1 MRATWRWFG
10 PKDPMTIDWI
20 RQSGATSVE
29 ASLTHLPPGQ
39 VWEQQAIDELRD
51 RVSAAPAG
59 QTSLPWDTLGGIA
72 IHDDIKLGR
81 AGSAGLTANFQET
94 VRRLAGSGVRL
105 INFTVMPLL
114 DWVRTGLGT
123 TLESGAEALGFDI
136 VDFTVFD
143 VFLLDRTGAAEG
155 LDPKLLAAAEQR
167 YAATPRS
174 RWDEL
179 LQMLTRGLPGGPG
192 TYESGEF
199 HALLAAYQQLG
210 TDTYRQN
217 LIDFL
222 GQVALT
228 CEEEGAVFAIHPD
241 DPPMPL
247 CGLPRIASTLDDFG
261 KIFQAVPSPAAGMIF
276 CSGSLGSRRDNVLAD
291 FVSAFGSRIF
301 YAHPRRI
308 RFRDDLG
315 SFTEGEHLGGE
326 AAFDLRDVLALLM
339 DEEARRR
346 EAGIANWEIPY
357 RADHACRIL
366 YDQNRADFVP
376 GYTPVG
382 LVKATAELRGMIH
395 GLTAARRQAAPVAGS
410 E

>member
-10 PKDPMTIDWI
+10 PQDPMTIDWI

-29 ASLTHLPPGQ
+29 ASLTHLPPGT
-39 VWEQQAIDELRD
+39 VWERQAIDELRGL
-51 RVSAAPAG
+51 VTAAPAG
-59 QTSLPWDTLGGIA
+59 QTPLPWDTLGGIA

-81 AGSAGLTANFQET
+81 EGSARLTANFQET
-94 VRRLAGSGVRL
+94 LRRLAGAGVRL

-136 VDFTVFD
+136 VDFAVFD
-143 VFLLDRTGAAEG
+143 VFLLKRPGAADE
-155 LDPKLLAAAEQR
+155 LEPKLLAAAEQR
-167 YAATPRS
+167 YAATPRA

-179 LQMLTRGLPGGPG
+179 LHMLTRGLPGGPG
-192 TYESGEF
+192 YYESGEF

-210 TDTYRQN
+210 TETYRRN

-222 GQVALT
+222 GEVART

-241 DPPMPL
+241 DPPIPL

-261 KIFQAVPSPAAGMIF
+261 RIFAAVPSPAAGMIF
-276 CSGSLGSRRDNVLAD
+276 CSGSLGSRRDNLLAD
-291 FVSAFGSRIF
+291 FVAAFGSRIF

-315 SFTEGEHLGGE
+315 SFTEAEHLGGE
-326 AAFDLRDVLALLM
+326 GAFDLRDVLALLTG
-339 DEEARRR
+339 EEARRR
-346 EAGIANWEIPY
+346 AAGVSNWEIPY

-366 YDQNRADFVP
+366 YDQGRADFVP

-395 GLTAARRQAAPVAGS
+395 GLDAGR
-410 E
+410 ERAT